1 MDEKQMVSLWIS
13 DFIFYHVLPDAVEYL
28 AGILQCAGSEAGGNF
43 IMDL

>member
-1 MDEKQMVSLWIS
+1 MDEKQMVPLWIS
-13 DFIFYHVLPDAVEYL
+13 DFIFYHVLPDAVKYL